1 MGAEFVLDKL
11 PITSSRL
18 DPPGLIGRVSFA
30 ALGGVLVARGAGSAP
45 CPRRWSPWR
54 PRSRPPRPSTTSAA
68 LADRRVPDPA
78 VAVAEDLLSLEIANL
93 AATR

>member
-1 MGAEFVLDKL
+1 M
-11 PITSSRL
+11 
-18 DPPGLIGRVSFA
+18 SFA
-30 ALGGVLVARGAGSAP
+30 ALGGVLVARGSRLGPVPAALVAVAAALASAKAFHDL
-45 CPRRWSPWR
+45 R
-54 PRSRPPRPSTTSAA
+54 A